1 MEETYT
7 LSHTGAQVDA
17 ETYTLSHTGAQVDAA
32 IDAANA
38 AAPQATTY
46 TKQEVNNLIPEVSVL
61 TTSDIDTI
69 MS

>member
-1 MEETYT
+1 M
-7 LSHTGAQVDA
+7 A

-46 TKQEVNNLIPEVSVL
+46 TKQEVNNLIPDISAL
-61 TTSDIDTI
+61 TQLDIDEI
-69 MS
+69 MN